1 MLAEINYTLIM
12 NQASIFDIKS
22 LVIKK
27 NYKPSEPNLIFYAIR
42 EMKTNWIF
50 CTKSSKV
57 YDTYALVMRNV
68 SSVETG

>member
-1 MLAEINYTLIM
+1 MFKSGYW
-12 NQASIFDIKS
+12 NQLHIDNESS
-22 LVIKK
+22 
-27 NYKPSEPNLIFYAIR
+27 NLIFYAIR

-57 YDTYALVMRNV
+57 YETYALVMRNV